1 MTRADFDDLCAAQP
15 GAVRS
20 GAGELDSW
28 KVGGKMF
35 ACWGDGATR
44 ETNTDTVV
52 VATPDRETAEMLVE
66 AGAAHRPPYF
76 RGAWVGLTL
85 DGLDSDEA
93 RHRIAVSY
101 GRVRAG
107 LTKKAQAELPPMEEI

>member
-1 MTRADFDDLCAAQP
+1 MTRNEFDALCAQRP

-20 GAGELDSW
+20 GPGELDSW
-28 KVGGKMF
+28 KIGGKMF
-35 ACWGDGATR
+35 ACWGDGEKRA
-44 ETNTDTVV
+44 TNTDTVV

-66 AGAAHRPPYF
+66 AGAAHWPPYF
-76 RGAWVGLTL
+76 RGAWVGLRL
-85 DGLDSDEA
+85 DGLDPDEA

-107 LTKKAQAELPPMEEI
+107 LTKRAQAELPPMEEI

>member
-1 MTRADFDDLCAAQP
+1 MTREEFDALCAAQP

-20 GAGELDSW
+20 GQGELDSW

-35 ACWGDGATR
+35 ACWGDYEAR
-44 ETNTDTVV
+44 ASNTETVV

-66 AGAAHRPPYF
+66 AGAAHWPPYF
-76 RGAWVGLTL
+76 GGAWVGPTL
-85 DGLDSDEA
+85 DGLDPDEA

-107 LTKKAQAELPPMEEI
+107 LTKKAQAELLPMEES

>member
-1 MTRADFDDLCAAQP
+1 MTRDEFDAICAEQP

-20 GAGELDSW
+20 GPGELDSW

-35 ACWGDGATR
+35 ACWGDFEHR

-52 VATPDRETAEMLVE
+52 VATPDRETAEMLIE

-85 DGLDSDEA
+85 EGLDAEEA
-93 RHRIAVSY
+93 RHRIATSY
-101 GRVRAG
+101 ARIRAG
-107 LTKKAQAELPPMEEI
+107 LTKTAQADLPPLED